1 MPIIQGLSKKR
12 INPLDLNKNVT
23 IGVAFP
29 LDDVNMFQGTETVKE
44 QIKSNLINLLLTYPG
59 ERVHQPEF
67 GSRLRAFCFEQ
78 LDDSLPTRIEEEI
91 KRTVGNWLPY
101 INIIEVETLTE
112 EGDKNKIF
120 VKLKYSTIL
129 TPESMQQITLDTS
142 YTATIY

>member
-1 MPIIQGLSKKR
+1 MGALETDLDPRKYIGLS
-12 INPLDLNKNVT
+12 
-23 IGVAFP
+23 FP
-29 LDDVNMFQGTETVKE
+29 LRADNNNDFALTKNSIQ
-44 QIKSNLINLLLTYPG
+44 QSQHNLKNLLLTYPG